1 VEVAQNRGI
10 PVNRVQPF
18 WMARGNRHE

>member
-1 VEVAQNRGI
+1 VAQNRGI

-18 WMARGNRHE
+18 WMARGSRHE